1 MVWVDWVFLALV
13 VLSALVGLWRGLVFE
28 LMSLAGWVVAYFLAH
43 WLSPQLAPHIPVGVA
58 GSALN
63 ASATFLIT
71 FVSVLIA
78 WALLAR
84 LVRMLVRAT
93 PLSIVD
99 RLLGMLFGGLRG
111 LMVALML
118 YTVVSWT
125 PWSRSEVWTQS
136 QIRPWLAVAYGVVS
150 PLLPASW
157 TQQTQALQAKVCG
170 ADCV

>member
-1 MVWVDWVFLALV
+1 MVWIDWVLLAL
-13 VLSALVGLWRGLVFE
+13 LAISAVVGLWRGLVFE

-43 WLSPQLAPHIPVGVA
+43 WLSPQIAPHIPVGMA

-63 ASATFLIT
+63 SSTTFLVT
-71 FVSVLIA
+71 FVAVLIV

-99 RLLGMLFGGLRG
+99 RLLGLVFGSLRG
-111 LMVALML
+111 LMVALMF

-136 QIRPWLAVAYGVVS
+136 QLRPWLAGAYGVVQ

-157 TQQTQALQAKVCG
+157 VQRAQASTHSASG
-170 ADCV
+170 AIRG

>member
-1 MVWVDWVFLALV
+1 MAWVDWVLLAILG
-13 VLSALVGLWRGLVFE
+13 LSALVGLWRGLVFE

-43 WLSPQLAPHIPVGVA
+43 WLSPQIAPHIPVGVV

-63 ASATFLIT
+63 SSATFVIT
-71 FVSVLIA
+71 FVAVLIV

-99 RLLGMLFGGLRG
+99 RLLGMLFGSLRG

-118 YTVVSWT
+118 YTVVGWT
-125 PWSRSEVWTQS
+125 PWSRSEAWTQS
-136 QIRPWLAVAYGVVS
+136 QIRPWLAVAYGVVA

-157 TQQTQALQAKVCG
+157 AQGASTSIRSACG
-170 ADCV
+170 SNCS